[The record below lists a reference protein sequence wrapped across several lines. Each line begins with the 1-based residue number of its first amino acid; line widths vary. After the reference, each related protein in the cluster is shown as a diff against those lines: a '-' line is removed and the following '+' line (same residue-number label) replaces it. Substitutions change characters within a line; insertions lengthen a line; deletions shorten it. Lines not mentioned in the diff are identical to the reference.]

1 MLLVFFQ
8 VECFHPL
15 GAQKMY
21 QTELKRD
28 LRLYHKQCMFPVRTS
43 PCSFEK
49 KNAVLSAIRKKQ
61 VNIGFF
67 PKTTKPIGSK
77 NRSFK
82 VDLIIIFG
90 SIWVPSNKK
99 MHWRSTSNPIIN
111 TRGLYN

>member
-1 MLLVFFQ
+1 MSEKLKFGHVEVINFFFKMLLVFFQ

-49 KNAVLSAIRKKQ
+49 KNAVLSAIRKKT
-61 VNIGFF
+61 G
-67 PKTTKPIGSK
+67 
-77 NRSFK
+77 
-82 VDLIIIFG
+82 
-90 SIWVPSNKK
+90 
-99 MHWRSTSNPIIN
+99 
-111 TRGLYN
+111 